1 LVHPIG
7 QHALYNLA
15 QMLDALGCDLFLKSE
30 VFMSCANDYAAV
42 ITDALPG
49 LLKELDIELVVLLSR
64 QCC

>member
-1 LVHPIG
+1 
-7 QHALYNLA
+7 
-15 QMLDALGCDLFLKSE
+15 MLDALGCDLFLKSE